1 MCSKSCDL
9 SWLHCAS
16 VHCTVQGF
24 IKCKVIEESLEIIPA
39 VLSNWLVCQTP
50 EFGKPK
56 LVIFSKLLLGLFF
69 FYLFVVAS
77 VVRQSQI
84 IVFRHGLEFDNKGDT
99 YYTPPFSLFFLFQ
112 T

>member
-56 LVIFSKLLLGLFF
+56 IVIFSKLWLGLFF
-69 FYLFVVAS
+69 FLSFC
-77 VVRQSQI
+77 
-84 IVFRHGLEFDNKGDT
+84 GG
-99 YYTPPFSLFFLFQ
+99 FSGKTKSNHSLQ
-112 T
+112 TWAGV